1 MATGLT
7 CSPAAPTTVRRRSS
21 TGCSSRRRSAGSVT
35 TFALSDLS
43 SNDATPATDD
53 TTTVETVCYARGTL
67 ILTVRGEIAVEDLAI
82 GDVVLT
88 ATGARRPISWLGHR
102 SLDCRGHARP
112 ELVHPIRIAQ
122 HAIGENK
129 PAQDL
134 YVSPAHAICI
144 DVLGEVLIPAC
155 ALANGSTITQVD
167 VDQITYWH
175 IELDSHDILIA
186 NGLPAESYIDTGN
199 RCFFV
204 ESDIVDFE
212 MSPDADLTD
221 PARRTHADFCRPFVM
236 DGPILDAVRLQLRR
250 RARTLG
256 WTLDTS
262 QPWADLHLVGRQS
275 PDRSGRARPHCA
287 IYSAGRRWRWLAR
300 FHQHAAVRC
309 HRRRRRTS
317 PGVCLAGL
325 TIDEGFGERS
335 VVALDD
341 PLLGEGLYQIEDSR
355 RRWTAGRALLPA
367 ALWDRCREEFF
378 LLVDIACPAL
388 SRWTKPLE
396 QTAPAGGQM
405 SAKLATSA

>member
-1 MATGLT
+1 
-7 CSPAAPTTVRRRSS
+7 
-21 TGCSSRRRSAGSVT
+21 
-35 TFALSDLS
+35 
-43 SNDATPATDD
+43 
-53 TTTVETVCYARGTL
+53 
-67 ILTVRGEIAVEDLAI
+67 
-82 GDVVLT
+82 
-88 ATGARRPISWLGHR
+88 
-102 SLDCRGHARP
+102 
-112 ELVHPIRIAQ
+112 VHPIRIAR
-122 HAIGENK
+122 HARGENK

-155 ALANGSTITQVD
+155 ALVNGSTITQVD

-199 RCFFV
+199 RRFFV
-204 ESDIVDFE
+204 ESDIVGFDT
-212 MSPDADLTD
+212 SPDADLTD

-250 RARTLG
+250 RAETLG

-262 QPWADLHLVGRQS
+262 QPWGDLHLVVGNLRID
-275 PDRSGRARPHCA
+275 PVVRG
-287 IYSAGRRWRWLAR
+287 LTAR
-300 FHQHAAVRC
+300 FTVPAGAGDGWLVSTSTRPC
-309 HRRRRRTS
+309 DVTGGGDRRHL
-317 PGVCLAGL
+317 GVCLAGL

-341 PLLGEGLYQIEDSR
+341 PLLGDGLYQIEDSR

-378 LLVDIACPAL
+378 LLVDTACPAL

-396 QTAPAGGQM
+396 QTAPAREQM